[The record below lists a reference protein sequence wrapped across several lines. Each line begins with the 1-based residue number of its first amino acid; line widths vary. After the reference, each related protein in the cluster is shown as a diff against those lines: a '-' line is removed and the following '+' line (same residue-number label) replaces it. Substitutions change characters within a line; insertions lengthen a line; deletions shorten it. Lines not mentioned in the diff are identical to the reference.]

1 MGVTRLLLLGPFYSI
16 QTNYL
21 YFFAHD
27 CKYILL
33 IGVCTDSAKKVE
45 DDTHD
50 KIIELIRQESVNV
63 DEMVK
68 HMKDLEAQTSVDIQ
82 SDSPKSSNLESQPGN
97 YRFT

>member
-1 MGVTRLLLLGPFYSI
+1 MKNKKVYSS
-16 QTNYL
+16 
-21 YFFAHD
+21 
-27 CKYILL
+27 
-33 IGVCTDSAKKVE
+33 IGVGSDSTKKVQ

-82 SDSPKSSNLESQPGN
+82 SDSPKSSDSESQPGN
-97 YRFT
+97 YKFSKENLLYGVVHKRTAFATNSSK